1 MMTVTRKRLKP
12 SHIVH
17 MQSAM
22 QEAPQS
28 LSDLVV
34 ASGMSKPVVTR
45 VVRNLQADG
54 LVHVGGWG
62 RDARGYPTIE
72 KYSFGAG
79 KDIMCPRKNE
89 SSTVRM
95 ASLRAKRKST

>member
-1 MMTVTRKRLKP
+1 MLKPARKRLTA
-12 SHIVH
+12 SHIVR

-22 QEAPQS
+22 QVSPQS
-28 LSDLVV
+28 LSDLVIV
-34 ASGMSKPVVTR
+34 SGMSKPIVTR
-45 VVRNLQADG
+45 VVRNLQAER
-54 LVHVGGWG
+54 LAYVSGWG

-79 KDIMCPRKNE
+79 EDLPCPRKNE

-95 ASLRAKRKST
+95 ANLRAKRKSL